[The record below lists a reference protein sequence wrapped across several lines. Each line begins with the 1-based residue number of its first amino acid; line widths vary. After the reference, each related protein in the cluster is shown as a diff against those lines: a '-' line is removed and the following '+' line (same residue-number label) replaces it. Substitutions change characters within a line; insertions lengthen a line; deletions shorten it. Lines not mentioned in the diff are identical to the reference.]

1 LAHASLDL
9 PLWQDPASRS
19 APWLISLLIYVA
31 TIVFLIALTIHSLI
45 DRWDRDTSH
54 KLTIEIPP
62 MTQSFDHLAA
72 PFTEDMAAKVSQK
85 LRDFPGIKSFRT
97 ANQAEII
104 KTLEPWFGDAEQIKD
119 LPLSKLIYVQLEP
132 GRSFDV
138 IQLQKQLNHIYP
150 AINVEDHF
158 NWKTGIFNMAYAV
171 QIISFLIVV
180 LIFVAVIA
188 MISYMT
194 RTSLII
200 HRHII
205 DILHLIGAKNQYIAW
220 QYQSHSFKLALRGT
234 FLGVILVAI
243 TLLVFDNIMNQ
254 FDFPLITKALSSWDI
269 WAITLII
276 PALVVVLMAYSAKVT
291 ALKMLRRYNF

>member
-1 LAHASLDL
+1 MAHSSLDL

-62 MTQSFDHLAA
+62 ATQSFDHLAA
-72 PFTEDMAAKVSQK
+72 PFTEDVTEKISAQLKNV
-85 LRDFPGIKSFRT
+85 PGIKSFRT

-104 KTLEPWFGDAEQIKD
+104 KTLEPWFGDAEQIRD

-138 IQLQKQLNHIYP
+138 IQLRKQLNKIYP
-150 AINVEDHF
+150 EINVEDHF
-158 NWKTGIFNMAYAV
+158 NWKTGIFNMAYAI

-180 LIFVAVIA
+180 LIFIAVIA

-194 RTSLII
+194 RASLII
-200 HRHII
+200 HRDII
-205 DILHLIGAKNQYIAW
+205 DILHLIGAKNNYIAW
-220 QYQSHSFKLALRGT
+220 QYQSHSFKLALQGT
-234 FLGVILVAI
+234 FVGVILVAL

-269 WAITLII
+269 WAIAFII
-276 PALVVVLMAYSAKVT
+276 PALIVVLMAYSAKIT
-291 ALKMLRRYNF
+291 ALKMLRKYDF